1 MQKVE
6 IVNYTVPEA
15 SKKLRISKAKLYQDL
30 RDGKGPRSFKVG
42 KKVLVS
48 HQAIV
53 EFIAKLE
60 NQTAEGRAK

>member
-1 MQKVE
+1 VE
-6 IVNYTVPEA
+6 IINYTVPEA
-15 SKKLRISKAKLYQDL
+15 SKKLRISQAKLYQDL

-53 EFIAKLE
+53 DFIAQLE
-60 NQTAEGRAK
+60 TRTAAERAK